1 MTSRLDQSEALG
13 CVRDVASA
21 NSMYAYRDRLAVPM
35 NHLIETIANT
45 ADAARVQQ
53 GGKLPATARLVFA
66 PKGGQYLEPHQ
77 NPPHPNQKA
86 PWNG

>member
-35 NHLIETIANT
+35 KHLIETL
-45 ADAARVQQ
+45 ADSR
-53 GGKLPATARLVFA
+53 
-66 PKGGQYLEPHQ
+66 
-77 NPPHPNQKA
+77 
-86 PWNG
+86 